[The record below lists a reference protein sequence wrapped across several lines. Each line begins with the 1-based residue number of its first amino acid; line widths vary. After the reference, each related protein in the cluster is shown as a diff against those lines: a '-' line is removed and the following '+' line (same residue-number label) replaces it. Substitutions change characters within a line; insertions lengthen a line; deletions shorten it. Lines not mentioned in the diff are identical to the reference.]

1 MAEPLHGWLILDK
14 PVGLGSTQ
22 AVSAVKRA
30 LRVAGHGKVKV
41 GHGGTLDPLA
51 SGVLPIALGEATK
64 ITGRM
69 LDADK
74 AYDFTIRFG
83 AQTDTLDAEGQ
94 VTATS
99 EVRPTLAELEAVLP
113 RFTGPISQVPPAFSA
128 LKVDG
133 QRAYDLA
140 RAGEQV
146 ELKSR
151 DVVVHDLRVSS
162 PERGGGPSRSD
173 GGGELLLGDCPVM
186 MPLHHGA
193 SHRGPPPPPGEEK
206 NEITLSARVSKG
218 TYIRSLAR
226 DIALALGTVGHV
238 TMLRRTKAGP
248 FTLES
253 AKSLDILDEAAKAA
267 RLQELLLP
275 LTAGL
280 VDIPVLSVSPDQAQ
294 ALRQG
299 RRLPGHAAPPGLN
312 LAMLGDLPIALVDA
326 GAELSVVRGFNLM
339 SE

>member
-1 MAEPLHGWLILDK
+1 MHGWLILDK

-30 LRVAGHGKVKV
+30 LRTGGYGKAKV

-83 AQTDTLDAEGQ
+83 EQTDTLDAEGQ
-94 VTATS
+94 VIATS
-99 EVRPTLAELEAVLP
+99 AVRPTLAQVAAVLP
-113 RFTGPISQVPPAFSA
+113 HFTGPISQVPPAYSA

-146 ELKSR
+146 ELASR
-151 DVVVHDLRVSS
+151 DVVVHELTIRH
-162 PERGGGPSRSD
+162 D
-173 GGGELLLGDCPVM
+173 GW
-186 MPLHHGA
+186 H
-193 SHRGPPPPPGEEK
+193 
-206 NEITLSARVSKG
+206 EITLSARVSKG

-253 AKSLDILDEAAKAA
+253 AISLDILDEAAKDA

-299 RRLPGHAAPPGLN
+299 RRLSGSAAPPGLN
-312 LAMLGDLPIALVDA
+312 LAMLGDLPIALVEVGDDIA
-326 GAELSVVRGFNLM
+326 VVRGFNLM

>member
-1 MAEPLHGWLILDK
+1 MSVHGWLILDK

-30 LRVAGHGKVKV
+30 LRTGGYGKAKV

-83 AQTDTLDAEGQ
+83 EETDTLDAEGP
-94 VTATS
+94 VIATS
-99 EVRPTLAELEAVLP
+99 AVRPTLAQVEAVLP
-113 RFTGPISQVPPAFSA
+113 RFTGPISQIPPAYSA

-133 QRAYDLA
+133 KRAYDLA
-140 RAGEQV
+140 RAGEDV
-146 ELKSR
+146 ELASR
-151 DVVVHDLRVSS
+151 DVVIHELTIRHPGLVPGSTGSQAEAPAAEWMPEQVRHDGI
-162 PERGGGPSRSD
+162 EG
-173 GGGELLLGDCPVM
+173 
-186 MPLHHGA
+186 
-193 SHRGPPPPPGEEK
+193 
-206 NEITLSARVSKG
+206 ITLSALVSKG

-226 DIALALGTVGHV
+226 DIAYALGTVGHV

-248 FTLES
+248 FSLES
-253 AKSLDILDEAAKAA
+253 AISLDILDEAAKDA

-280 VDIPVLSVSPDQAQ
+280 VDIPVLAVSPDQAQ

-299 RRLPGHAAPPGLN
+299 RRLSGSAAPPGLN
-312 LAMLGDLPIALVDA
+312 LAMLGDLPIALVEA
-326 GAELSVVRGFNLM
+326 GDDISVVRGFNLM